1 MNKDQLKELVKKYF
15 SLTEMTETENSSE
28 ENQNFDSATLVDGTK
43 ITNKKDSSFAVGDE
57 LYVITEAGEEV
68 LAPSGEHSTESGI
81 TVTVDGE
88 GKITGIARPDG
99 DDSGSLAEHEEEMKD
114 LDKGPAKVLQTEA
127 TELSEESTKEVKLEE
142 DEIDMDMHPEEEA
155 MDIKEEIIEAIM
167 TEVGPA
173 IEELRKK
180 MTEHEDML
188 TEHEEKMTEYM
199 SAPSSKPTAESRYAK
214 SRNNFEK
221 PKAVYNQKRYEKAL
235 FKLTNSKN
243 Q

>member
-1 MNKDQLKELVKKYF
+1 MNKEQLKELVKKYF

-57 LYVITEAGEEV
+57 LYVETEAGEEV
-68 LAPSGEHSTESGI
+68 LAPSGEHTTESGI

-99 DDSGSLAEHEEEMKD
+99 DDSGSLAEHEEEMSSE
-114 LDKGPAKVLQTEA
+114 EA

-142 DEIDMDMHPEEEA
+142 DEIDMDMHPEEET

>member
-28 ENQNFDSATLVDGTK
+28 EKQNFDSATLVDGTK

-99 DDSGSLAEHEEEMKD
+99 DDSGSLAEHEEDMKD
-114 LDKGPAKVLQTEA
+114 LDKGPAKVLQSEEA
-127 TELSEESTKEVKLEE
+127 TELSEDSTKEVKLEE

-188 TEHEEKMTEYM
+188 TEHETKMKEYM
-199 SAPSSKPTAESRYAK
+199 SAPSSKPTSESRYAK
-214 SRNNFEK
+214 SKKNFTN
-221 PKAVYNQKRYEKAL
+221 PKAVYNTKRYEKAL

-243 Q
+243 

>member
-68 LAPSGEHSTESGI
+68 LAPSGEHTTESGI

-99 DDSGSLAEHEEEMKD
+99 DDSGSLAEHEEEMSSE
-114 LDKGPAKVLQTEA
+114 EA
-127 TELSEESTKEVKLEE
+127 TELSEESTKEVKLDE
-142 DEIDMDMHPEEEA
+142 DEIINEEIVE

>member
-68 LAPSGEHSTESGI
+68 LAPSGEHTTESGI

-99 DDSGSLAEHEEEMKD
+99 DDSGSLAEHEEEMSSE
-114 LDKGPAKVLQTEA
+114 EA

>member
-15 SLTEMTETENSSE
+15 SLTEMTETENTSE
-28 ENQNFDSATLVDGTK
+28 EKQNFDSATLVDGTK

-99 DDSGSLAEHEEEMKD
+99 DDSGSLAEHEEDMKD
-114 LDKGPAKVLQTEA
+114 LDKGPAKILQSEDATEA
-127 TELSEESTKEVKLEE
+127 NDSTKEVKLEE
-142 DEIDMDMHPEEEA
+142 DDTEMDMHPEEET

-188 TEHEEKMTEYM
+188 TEHETKMNEYM
-199 SAPSSKPTAESRYAK
+199 SAPSTKPTSESRYAK

-221 PKAVYNQKRYEKAL
+221 PKAEYNQKRYEKAL

-243 Q
+243 

>member
-1 MNKDQLKELVKKYF
+1 MDKNSLKELVKKYF

-28 ENQNFDSATLVDGTK
+28 DKQNFDSATLVDGTK

-57 LYVITEAGEEV
+57 LYVTTEAGEEV
-68 LAPSGEHSTESGI
+68 LAPSGEHTTESGI

-99 DDSGSLAEHEEEMKD
+99 DDSGSLNEHEEDMKE
-114 LDKGPAKVLQTEA
+114 LEKGPAKIIQ
-127 TELSEESTKEVKLEE
+127 SEESTKEVKLEE
-142 DEIDMDMHPEEEA
+142 DEESMNDHYPEEET

-173 IEELRKK
+173 IEDLRKK
-180 MTEHEDML
+180 MA
-188 TEHEEKMTEYM
+188 EHEEKLMDHETKMKDYM
-199 SAPSSKPTAESRYAK
+199 SAPASKSVQKSKYAK
-214 SRNNFEK
+214 SRSNSEQ
-221 PKAVYNQKRYEKAL
+221 PKAVYNTKRYEKAL
-235 FKLTNSKN
+235 LNLTNKN